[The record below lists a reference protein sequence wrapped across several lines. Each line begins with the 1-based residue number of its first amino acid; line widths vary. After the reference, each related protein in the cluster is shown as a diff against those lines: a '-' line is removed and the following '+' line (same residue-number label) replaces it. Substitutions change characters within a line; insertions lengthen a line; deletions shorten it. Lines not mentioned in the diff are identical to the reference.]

1 MITGEAG
8 VEHVTSANA
17 GALNAMEIG
26 TGKYVFNL
34 DNKFEYNLQ
43 SNNLIRIYKGQ
54 GIMNGRH
61 FEMSPDQY
69 QDLEISNGTQNEFR
83 KDLVVIRYTKN
94 LDTGIETGALVVIEG
109 ESVSQ
114 DPVDP
119 EYNDGNILEG
129 ESVVDFPL
137 YRINI
142 SGLNVTGVDKLFE
155 VFAGY
160 KAEIDSIN
168 TSLLQKLQDNIQLRK
183 NPDDESK
190 GQYTFNGV
198 DWVNFSSGDS
208 AELLWTNPNPD
219 SDFPSQLVSINLEKY
234 DIVLIEFTYQND
246 NVTGKAYAYAPID
259 GKYYSA
265 KCILYNNSLA
275 YWTARNF
282 MANNTGVSFT
292 IGINYNASN
301 SDRYCIPLKIYGCKN
316 LFGES

>member
-168 TSLLQKLQDNIQLRK
+168 TSLNQKVDSVYVNEDDGLIHVVKGGADTPLPFNAIKCGRYNFPKGTTYEINIGADYDYFISFCTDMSASAGSGNLINIYQ
-183 NPDDESK
+183 K
-190 GQYTFNGV
+190 GATNQFIMALAG
-198 DWVNFSSGDS
+198 
-208 AELLWTNPNPD
+208 TNPYLKLGYITTKTN
-219 SDFPSQLVSINLEKY
+219 SYAWNVQLA
-234 DIVLIEFTYQND
+234 DND
-246 NVTGKAYAYAPID
+246 NNILTMCRG
-259 GKYYSA
+259 SA
-265 KCILYNNSLA
+265 TPSTQLEEMTWVAFK
-275 YWTARNF
+275 F
-282 MANNTGVSFT
+282 
-292 IGINYNASN
+292 
-301 SDRYCIPLKIYGCKN
+301 K
-316 LFGES
+316 